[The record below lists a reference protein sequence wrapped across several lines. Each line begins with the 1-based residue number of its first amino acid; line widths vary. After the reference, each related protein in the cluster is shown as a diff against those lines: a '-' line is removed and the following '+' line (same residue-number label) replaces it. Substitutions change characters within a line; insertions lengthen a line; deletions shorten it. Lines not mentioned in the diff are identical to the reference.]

1 MCISVSCAFHADVR
15 RASRYVTSLNLLNDR
30 PSNSRTVYA
39 VFKLVDDCT
48 TICYHG
54 YRGLEN
60 DLICMYMIIMIIV
73 MYCWCL
79 LKVHRRLLILS
90 FWRLFLRF
98 KQNTT
103 KNIAFY
109 LWTFLRNLHS
119 KTHQISPFWFQ
130 FFNFS
135 FQLRGE
141 HPPQTPPLLAPPSKT
156 PTSRHWNT
164 RHGYGIQDIEI
175 PRKAG
180 KQLKNYQVRS

>member
-1 MCISVSCAFHADVR
+1 MSSKMT
-15 RASRYVTSLNLLNDR
+15 TSGVQGL
-30 PSNSRTVYA
+30 YA
-39 VFKLVDDCT
+39 VLKLVDDCT

-141 HPPQTPPLLAPPSKT
+141 HPPSDSPLVSTAIKNTHEPPLRTILVELSRMRNIPYFMSFYYHYYTGNSRPRFFLPPRL
-156 PTSRHWNT
+156 P
-164 RHGYGIQDIEI
+164 
-175 PRKAG
+175 
-180 KQLKNYQVRS
+180 V

>member
-1 MCISVSCAFHADVR
+1 MSSKMT
-15 RASRYVTSLNLLNDR
+15 TSGVQGL
-30 PSNSRTVYA
+30 YA
-39 VFKLVDDCT
+39 VLKLVDDCT

-119 KTHQISPFWFQ
+119 KTHQIAPFWFQ

-141 HPPQTPPLLAPPSKT
+141 HPPSDSPLVSTAIKNTHEPPLVVLPLHDIT
-156 PTSRHWNT
+156 PNT
-164 RHGYGIQDIEI
+164 
-175 PRKAG
+175 
-180 KQLKNYQVRS
+180 QLTLFYHTWYNS